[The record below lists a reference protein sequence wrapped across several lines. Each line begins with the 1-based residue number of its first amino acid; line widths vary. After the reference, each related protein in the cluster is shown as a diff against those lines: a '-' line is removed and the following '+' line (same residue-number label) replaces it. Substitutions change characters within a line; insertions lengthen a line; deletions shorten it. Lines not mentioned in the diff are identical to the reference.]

1 MELNKKNYTVSETVL
16 PVIPLRG
23 LWMFPH
29 MVMHFDVGRLK
40 SINALETALLN
51 HSQLFVTSQK
61 DMMVEDPDE
70 NDIFSIG
77 TIVNVKQTLKLAGGT
92 VRVLVEG
99 TDRGEFIAFT
109 KRDQYLEARVNRIVY
124 SQEQKIS
131 KDMEAAMRLVLAD
144 MKLFLQYSKDLGEEL
159 LLGLKDIQDPGRLAD
174 VIGSYVGFSDEQH
187 QEILSELDEYKRL
200 VLLHGMLHS
209 EIEFLKL
216 EEKINRKVVQAINDS
231 QKEYYLK
238 EQLQAIREELGE
250 DDDEDIVLEYREKL
264 KELHLPKDTEE
275 KIEKE
280 INRLAHTPTQT
291 PENNVIRTY
300 LETVFDLPWNEL
312 SKKKVDLNQSRR
324 ILERDH
330 YGLKDV
336 KERILEFIAIR
347 QMADAVK
354 GPILCLVGPP
364 GVGKTSIAK
373 SIAEALG
380 REFVRMSL
388 GGVRDEAEIRGHRK
402 TYIGAMPGRII
413 SNLTKAKTR
422 NPLFLFDEIDK
433 MANDFRGDPASAL
446 LEVLDPAQNNS
457 FMDHYLEIP
466 FDLSQIVFLT
476 TANSEEQ
483 IPEALHDRME
493 IIRLSSY
500 TEEEKFEI
508 AKRHLLPRQ
517 MRDHGLKK
525 EMLRITASTLHEIIE
540 SYTREAGVR
549 ELERYLAKACRRAVK
564 EIIEDNKESVRIDK
578 NNVEKYLGV
587 KRFFKE
593 DFEREPQIGMVTGL
607 AWTSVGGVILT
618 IEAGHMPGAGKVQ
631 LTGSLGDV
639 MKESAMASISY
650 IRSHSE
656 QLGIQEDFYKTKDIH
671 IHLPEGATPKDG
683 PSAGVT
689 MTVAL
694 ISALTNQLVR
704 RDIAMTGE
712 MTLRGKVL
720 PIGGLKEK
728 VLAAYQYGIKTI
740 FIPYENQ
747 RDLSE
752 IPEKIRKQLEF
763 VPVKDI
769 HEILER
775 AFVNHES

>member
-1 MELNKKNYTVSETVL
+1 
-16 PVIPLRG
+16 
-23 LWMFPH
+23 
-29 MVMHFDVGRLK
+29 
-40 SINALETALLN
+40 
-51 HSQLFVTSQK
+51 
-61 DMMVEDPDE
+61 
-70 NDIFSIG
+70 
-77 TIVNVKQTLKLAGGT
+77 
-92 VRVLVEG
+92 
-99 TDRGEFIAFT
+99 
-109 KRDQYLEARVNRIVY
+109 
-124 SQEQKIS
+124 
-131 KDMEAAMRLVLAD
+131 
-144 MKLFLQYSKDLGEEL
+144 
-159 LLGLKDIQDPGRLAD
+159 
-174 VIGSYVGFSDEQH
+174 
-187 QEILSELDEYKRL
+187 
-200 VLLHGMLHS
+200 
-209 EIEFLKL
+209 
-216 EEKINRKVVQAINDS
+216 
-231 QKEYYLK
+231 
-238 EQLQAIREELGE
+238 
-250 DDDEDIVLEYREKL
+250 
-264 KELHLPKDTEE
+264 
-275 KIEKE
+275 
-280 INRLAHTPTQT
+280 
-291 PENNVIRTY
+291 
-300 LETVFDLPWNEL
+300 
-312 SKKKVDLNQSRR
+312 
-324 ILERDH
+324 
-330 YGLKDV
+330 
-336 KERILEFIAIR
+336 
-347 QMADAVK
+347 
-354 GPILCLVGPP
+354 
-364 GVGKTSIAK
+364 
-373 SIAEALG
+373 
-380 REFVRMSL
+380 
-388 GGVRDEAEIRGHRK
+388 
-402 TYIGAMPGRII
+402 
-413 SNLTKAKTR
+413 
-422 NPLFLFDEIDK
+422 
-433 MANDFRGDPASAL
+433 
-446 LEVLDPAQNNS
+446 
-457 FMDHYLEIP
+457 MDHYLEIP

-483 IPEALHDRME
+483 ILEALHDRME

-525 EMLRITASTLHEIIE
+525 EMLRITASALHEIIE

-564 EIIEDNKESVRIDK
+564 EIIEDKKESVRIDK
-578 NNVEKYLGV
+578 NNIEKYLGV

-593 DFEREPQIGMVTGL
+593 DFEKEPQIGMVTGL